1 MQSLAVLEYTC
12 FKLLKS
18 GWLYMRLCIL
28 FLLSFIVAS
37 CGGSSNEEQVIET
50 PIPLVSFA
58 VADAPADSVTS
69 VNVTFSS
76 ITLKRVS
83 DNESDNSGINIPIT
97 DDGGNPT
104 TMTIDVMDYQNG
116 EELVIIKNVEVATD
130 NYSSLIL
137 NTSGC
142 AQNPNGSD
150 EFCWVID
157 NDTRKPLKTPSN
169 KLKLGELSVSGDPQ
183 QTYTIEFNLRSSL
196 TSTAGGSAFNLKPHG
211 IRIVNSTEVGT
222 LQGSVDANLLSAG
235 DGCETAFLENTEHE
249 KVVYLY
255 QGESVTGAVFVDEF
269 DPGEAKNP
277 RPDNVIKPYS
287 SDTLSFEAATNSY
300 VYNFSHLPIG
310 KYTVAFSCSAVGDS
324 ANEYDGITIAN
335 PTSQIHSVIIEKGTD
350 TVQNFI
356 EN

>member
-1 MQSLAVLEYTC
+1 MHSFTVLSYTY
-12 FKLLKS
+12 FKFIKY
-18 GWLYMRLCIL
+18 GWLDMRICII
-28 FLLSFIVAS
+28 FILGFTVAS
-37 CGGSSNEEQVIET
+37 CGGSSNEETIVES

-76 ITLKRVS
+76 ITLKRAS
-83 DNESDNSGINIPIT
+83 DNEGDNSGINIPIT
-97 DDGGNPT
+97 DDEGNPT

-169 KLKLGELSVSGDPQ
+169 KLKLGGFSVSGDQQ

-211 IRIVNSTEVGT
+211 IRIVDSTEVGM

-235 DGCETAFLENTEHE
+235 DGCETAFLENTEHG

-255 QGESVTGAVFVDEF
+255 QGELVTGAVFVDEF
-269 DPGEAKNP
+269 DPDEAKNP
-277 RPDNVIKPYS
+277 RPDNAVKPYS
-287 SDTLSFEAATNSY
+287 SDTLSFEAATERY

-310 KYTVAFSCSAVGDS
+310 NYTVAFSCSAIGDS

-335 PTSQIHSVIIEKGTD
+335 PTSQIHSVIVEKGTG